1 MDREVNAEPNYYKG
15 PVKPSIF
22 GNIFSKIEKAVNTF
36 SILKKIFSKND
47 LLLCALRA
55 HISKILIII
64 WSFVS

>member
-36 SILKKIFSKND
+36 SIPDKVFSKNGI
-47 LLLCALRA
+47 LLCALRV
-55 HISKILIII
+55 HVSKIPL
-64 WSFVS
+64 